1 MAILHVFA
9 PKPRAAKYVKQKWVK
24 LKREVNKSTVIA
36 EDFNTPLSLI
46 GQTTRQEI
54 SKDIENST
62 IPSTHRLELTFI
74 EYVPPALAEY
84 PFFSRTCRMHI
95 KIDYTL
101 GNNTNYNKFKI
112 IEITQNVV
120 FDHRNKIR
128 YQ

>member
-62 IPSTHRLELTFI
+62 IPSTHRLEDIYRTHSTST
-74 EYVPPALAEY
+74 
-84 PFFSRTCRMHI
+84 SRI
-95 KIDYTL
+95 PIFLKNL
-101 GNNTNYNKFKI
+101 
-112 IEITQNVV
+112 
-120 FDHRNKIR
+120 
-128 YQ
+128 